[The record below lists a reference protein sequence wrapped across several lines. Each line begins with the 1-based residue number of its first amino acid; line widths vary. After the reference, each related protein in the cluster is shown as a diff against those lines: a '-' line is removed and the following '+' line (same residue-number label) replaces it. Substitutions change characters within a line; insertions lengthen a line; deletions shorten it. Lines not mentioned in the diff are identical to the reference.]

1 MLLQGLKPMDQVMAV
16 PFLGVDFEF
25 RRQGL
30 GKQLM
35 DVAREVAQQAKV
47 KLLCLTIAEHNQA
60 AQAFYSQ
67 YGFKEQQLVARG
79 DSTRHVLYT
88 MKPGSG
94 DSSKAQGQGQTP
106 SKKGGKRNGGGKPVT
121 GAKRGH
127 NNGKGFGVKACL
139 NVAQRSC
146 PGLKPG
152 QPAGLGPRLP
162 GCKTQAARP
171 VIAAAMAQP
180 VLGRVAWNTRHPS
193 AAWPRKLVLL

>member
-1 MLLQGLKPMDQVMAV
+1 VMAV

-94 DSSKAQGQGQTP
+94 DSSKAQGQ
-106 SKKGGKRNGGGKPVT
+106 
-121 GAKRGH
+121 
-127 NNGKGFGVKACL
+127 
-139 NVAQRSC
+139 
-146 PGLKPG
+146 
-152 QPAGLGPRLP
+152 
-162 GCKTQAARP
+162 
-171 VIAAAMAQP
+171 
-180 VLGRVAWNTRHPS
+180 
-193 AAWPRKLVLL
+193 